1 MKEKVLNLLKRQE
14 GYISG
19 EEMSQNLGVTRAAIW
34 KSIKKLQAEGYII
47 ESSTKKGYKLV
58 EKPNV
63 ITAAELVPLLQNCAL
78 GQSVKYYEEVDS
90 TNETGKALARDG
102 LEEGTLIVADKQV
115 AGKGRLGRVW
125 NSPPGTG
132 VWMSLILKPEIG
144 RAHV

>member
-102 LEEGTLIVADKQV
+102 
-115 AGKGRLGRVW
+115 
-125 NSPPGTG
+125 
-132 VWMSLILKPEIG
+132 
-144 RAHV
+144 